1 MIKPRWRLRVCL
13 IAARPARALL
23 MALPLA
29 LAFTP
34 EAHAGSTISPILIEF
49 PARQSATIVS
59 LTNTGTDPVS
69 YELRVLAWSQVGD
82 KDDQTPTND
91 IILSPPVTTV
101 PGGATQLVRLVLRNV
116 PRVREHAYRLIIT
129 ELPTPGAGRV
139 SVAVSLRSS
148 MPVLV
153 APMAGPPGKLIW
165 RMETGAD
172 GNSVFVATNTGSRT
186 VRPGTL
192 TATAEGGKPVTLVP
206 RGQLPGVQP
215 GAERRWDAKGVKF
228 GSPVTLAYSNMGTN
242 VTEMLSP

>member
-1 MIKPRWRLRVCL
+1 MIKPRSRARICL
-13 IAARPARALL
+13 LAARSARALM

-34 EAHAGSTISPILIEF
+34 DAHAGSTISPLLIEF
-49 PARQSATIVS
+49 PARQSAAVVKV
-59 LTNTGTDPVS
+59 TNTGTEPSS
-69 YELRVLAWSQVGD
+69 YELRVLAWSQAGD
-82 KDDQTPTND
+82 KDDQTPTDD
-91 IILSPPVTTV
+91 IIVSPPVATL

-116 PRVREHAYRLIIT
+116 PRQREHAYRLIVT
-129 ELPTPGAGRV
+129 ELPAPGAGRI

-148 MPVLV
+148 MPVLA
-153 APMAGPPGKLIW
+153 APMAGPPGKLVW

-172 GNSVFVATNTGSRT
+172 GNSVFVATNAGSRT
-186 VRPGTL
+186 VRPGSL

-228 GSPVTLAYSNMGTN
+228 AAPVTLVYSNMGAN
-242 VTEMLSP
+242 VTQTLSP